1 VEYSTL
7 SPENLA
13 IHCFHSTDE
22 TAWAEF
28 VRRFHPLIARVA
40 IRVAREWGE
49 ESKQVVDDLIQ
60 DTYLKLFENRRDLA
74 ERFKP
79 AHTDAIFGY
88 IQVFTTNLVHDR
100 FKASRSQK
108 RGGGLTTSL
117 GDKSE
122 DAFSLKKSLSPPLAD
137 LDRVV
142 LIRQIE
148 SCLQSI
154 APGET
159 GRRDRQIFWLYY
171 RAGLTARAIASLPA
185 IGLSTKGVEST
196 LTRLGSQIRDQL
208 LGRRDMM
215 PDFRKARK
223 GKESIESL

>member
-142 LIRQIE
+142 LILRRGRKLLDAIGNFVDAVGGGDDLQCRGIGAGLVVHRRQRVADR
-148 SCLQSI
+148 LQLRDDI
-154 APGET
+154 LGGPRVGIAGLAAPG
-159 GRRDRQIFWLYY
+159 
-171 RAGLTARAIASLPA
+171 
-185 IGLSTKGVEST
+185 K
-196 LTRLGSQIRDQL
+196 RDQ
-208 LGRRDMM
+208 RHQRHRNDAV
-215 PDFRKARK
+215 PV
-223 GKESIESL
+223 